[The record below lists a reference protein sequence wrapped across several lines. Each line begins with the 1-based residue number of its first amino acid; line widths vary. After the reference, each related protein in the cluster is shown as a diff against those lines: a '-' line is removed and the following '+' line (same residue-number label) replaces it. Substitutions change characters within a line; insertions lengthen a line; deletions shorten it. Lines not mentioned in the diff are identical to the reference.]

1 MEVKEYILKYK
12 RPDKFKLHLF
22 GDLHLGTVHCAET
35 ELIEERNKIRDDPY
49 AIWIGMGDMA
59 ECITSHD
66 KRWDPSQRTIPDWL
80 EQDNIE
86 HDLRKKVVSI
96 LEPISDKCVGL
107 LYGNHE
113 DSFRKATNNNIH
125 KNICEDLGVD
135 NLGYSCFIHFIFR
148 RWGNQRGTS
157 HMIKGHFTHGTGG
170 ARTESGKI
178 NYLVRTMSAF
188 DANIYGYAHTHSM
201 QVYSPETLSTSD
213 SLKIR
218 AKGKIGALTGCWFRT
233 YTQGNI
239 ASYGEMKA
247 YAPTRI
253 GCPVFE
259 ICPDKGTIEAITPPI
274 EY

>member
-1 MEVKEYILKYK
+1 MQVKEFTLKYK

-22 GDLHLGTVHCAET
+22 GDLHLGTVHCAEA
-35 ELIEERNKIRDDPY
+35 EIIKQRNEIRDDPY
-49 AIWIGMGDMA
+49 AIWVGMGDMS

-96 LEPISDKCVGL
+96 LQPISDKCVGML
-107 LYGNHE
+107 FGNHE
-113 DSFRKATNNNIH
+113 DSFRKQTNNNIH

-135 NLGYSCFIHFIFR
+135 NLGYSCFIHFIFKR
-148 RWGNQRGTS
+148 NNS
-157 HMIKGHFTHGTGG
+157 NEAHLIKGHFTHGAGG

-178 NYLVRTMSAF
+178 NYLVNIMKVF
-188 DANIYGYAHTHSM
+188 NANIYGYAHTHSM
-201 QVYSPETLSTSD
+201 QVYSPEKLGTSE
-213 SLKIR
+213 SLKIMS
-218 AKGKIGALTGCWFRT
+218 KGQIGALTGCWFRT
-233 YTQGNI
+233 YTQGDI

-253 GCPVFE
+253 GCPVF
-259 ICPDKGTIEAITPPI
+259 ILNIDKGTIEAITPPI